1 MIPRHVGRRRKQQR
15 LECVVVEIVE
25 QRPRQTSS
33 SGALEILTDRALA
46 QPQAL
51 ADCPLRQLMTKSEPQ
66 NFSYFPHR
74 HSLTRH
80 FGPLLPGKGSRLP
93 SVENCQQKRSNAAVT
108 TMIMITGTGDQ
119 DPLECMITIHRIR

>member
-1 MIPRHVGRRRKQQR
+1 LIPGHVGWWRNQQR
-15 LECVVVEIVE
+15 LECVVVEIVG
-25 QRPRQTSS
+25 QRPRQTSR

-46 QPQAL
+46 QRQAL
-51 ADCPLRQLMTKSEPQ
+51 ADFPLRQLMTKSEPQ
-66 NFSYFPHR
+66 NCSYFPHR

-108 TMIMITGTGDQ
+108 TMIMITRTGDH
-119 DPLECMITIHRIR
+119 DPLERMITINRIR